1 MEAMHHME
9 LPFIVFEGIAM
20 KGLANAKFAEGDI
33 AV

>member
-20 KGLANAKFAEGDI
+20 EGLANTKFAEGEV